1 MRKLI
6 VTMLIAALLLTGCQ
20 MAREEDEKKTT
31 ADPLVGVLITTLS
44 AAEDWD
50 GDRLDAKNG
59 EFAFG
64 KAVLFPTVD
73 DTICENDSLTIL
85 AVINKLLP
93 YVQTNISLVDL
104 ISLASIGLQM
114 DMNAIEQFRIPADR
128 TFEAGM
134 FGNVWCVKPNFEK
147 NAQLLYDFI
156 YNDDSTIPERNREN
170 K

>member
-1 MRKLI
+1 M
-6 VTMLIAALLLTGCQ
+6 IA
-20 MAREEDEKKTT
+20 EK
-31 ADPLVGVLITTLS
+31 LS
-44 AAEDWD
+44 A
-50 GDRLDAKNG
+50 
-59 EFAFG
+59 
-64 KAVLFPTVD
+64 
-73 DTICENDSLTIL
+73 NDSLTIL

-134 FGNVWCVKPNFEK
+134 FGSVWCVKPNFEK
-147 NAQLLYDFI
+147 NAQLLYDFV